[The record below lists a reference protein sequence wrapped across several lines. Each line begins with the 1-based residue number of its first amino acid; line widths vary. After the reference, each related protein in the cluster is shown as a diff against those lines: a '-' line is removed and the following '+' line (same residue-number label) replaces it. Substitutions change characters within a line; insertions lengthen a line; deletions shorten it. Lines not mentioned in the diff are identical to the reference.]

1 MVERDYPHLADIV
14 DDFQSIGN
22 AARGTFTLHTHT
34 HSLSLSL
41 SLLSTYLGWLNHW
54 HSREIE
60 SIPNTDTDLNKL
72 KGELAQVQ
80 RELDD
85 APPGDR
91 LKQLLGPFFGKAE
104 EELKDALAQ
113 MVGLKE
119 DWGTLAQYYGEP
131 KGPDSQ
137 AFFETLNHFITNFD
151 VRLSRVSLLCLDR
164 LDPQLIVCAAAPLD
178 DTESAKGQQAKE
190 GSAREGRRGAE
201 AKGGARTSSLTRPP
215 TQSELQ
221 RTSQLTSIFRA
232 PLLERR
238 RHRLR
243 LRELPSPRPTRRA
256 VATSMRSSAT

>member
-1 MVERDYPHLADIV
+1 
-14 DDFQSIGN
+14 
-22 AARGTFTLHTHT
+22 
-34 HSLSLSL
+34 
-41 SLLSTYLGWLNHW
+41 
-54 HSREIE
+54 
-60 SIPNTDTDLNKL
+60 
-72 KGELAQVQ
+72 
-80 RELDD
+80 
-85 APPGDR
+85 
-91 LKQLLGPFFGKAE
+91 
-104 EELKDALAQ
+104 

-151 VRLSRVSLLCLDR
+151 VRLSRVSLLYLDR

-221 RTSQLTSIFRA
+221 RTSNLPVSFVLRFSSVEGTGCGFGSCQARDQQGGRWRPRCA
-232 PLLERR
+232 HR
-238 RHRLR
+238 RH
-243 LRELPSPRPTRRA
+243 EEWSGVCQPSAPRPWWRSADGRPRRPDAGGSSGWRGPDDVRKPEEDGTQISHSFVA
-256 VATSMRSSAT
+256 VCAVLATSTTCDTLSRSRPTFSSSLSLLVLLA